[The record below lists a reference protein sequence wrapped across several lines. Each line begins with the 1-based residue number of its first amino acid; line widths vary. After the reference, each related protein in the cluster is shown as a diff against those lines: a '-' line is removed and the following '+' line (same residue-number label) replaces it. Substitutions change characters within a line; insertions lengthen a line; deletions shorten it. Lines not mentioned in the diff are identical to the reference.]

1 MLSRLVRSVAFRGL
15 VACVL
20 AFSAQGAAGAER
32 GAVVFGSWLTPH
44 FAETAKVR
52 VSAALEVECRIV
64 QVRLDGQVF
73 HRLLSP
79 TADEAAARALVTRAQ
94 SAGFGAWYLAGA
106 SAEVVA
112 EGCRCE
118 DDAAQTAAAP
128 ASVPEEAAVAVQAQD
143 PPAPVPSPQAP
154 SSSAEDPNWRLTL
167 KTSGE
172 QEGAIN
178 VAYIN
183 DANIQLDGNVDE
195 VEWRS
200 VAAYDRMLV
209 SEPDTLA
216 DTSYATVSR
225 FFYTDKGL
233 YVSAVMEQPQD
244 TLISRLSSRD
254 QYINRD
260 QFGVALD
267 TSGNGL
273 YGYWFMVNLGG
284 SMQDGKVLPEYT
296 MTEQWDGPWESA
308 TAQTDTGWSAE
319 MFLPW
324 SMMAMPPGEGER
336 FMGFWLKR
344 QVAHLDETWSWP
356 ALPRTGGRFISGLQQ
371 VTLPGV
377 QPTRQIAAF
386 PYVSGTVDQ
395 LAEDQRA
402 RAGVD
407 FAYRPSPNLQL
418 TATLNPDFGAVE
430 SDDVVV
436 NLTAYETFFPEKRQF
451 FLEGNEVFF
460 TSPRADVNRYRGP
473 QGSGARATPSTFTP
487 EPTTLINTRRIGG
500 APRQLV
506 NDVPDEI
513 EVSGVERTRPTD
525 LLGAAKLVG
534 QAGGLRFGVLGAM
547 EDDVVLR
554 GTDESGA
561 DVEWEG
567 EGRDFGVVRAL
578 YEQTGSGRRSIGYM
592 GTMVNLPGERDPAIV
607 HGIDAHALSPRG
619 RLSWDGQYVYSYAP
633 PNDRDN
639 AAVTGH
645 GIYNDFQFFQRRGLI
660 HSGAVDYIDRDLS
673 MRALGFIGRNDAIVA
688 RYGIIRYAN
697 LKRFRQIRNSLFF
710 SGQTNVDGF
719 ANRLGIFS
727 SHSLMLNN
735 SSEIK
740 GYVNYFPSRWD
751 DLNSRGNGM
760 FKVKGR
766 LFTQI
771 GFGTDTAKPFSWSG
785 TLTADQEELGGRSFG
800 SDFGITYK
808 PIDRLS
814 LDFDVRYMRR
824 DGWLLHSGGRKFTTY
839 STSDVQPIVKA
850 DFFFTARHQIRLTLQ
865 WAGIDAEDLDYLEVP
880 ESEDWLVPRAEMPA
894 DGDEDFTI
902 SRLTGQF
909 RYRWEIGPLS
919 DLFVVYTR
927 GSNLVREAGYDFG
940 ELFTD
945 ALREPIVDFMVV
957 KLRYRFGS

>member
-1 MLSRLVRSVAFRGL
+1 MLAV
-15 VACVL
+15 
-20 AFSAQGAAGAER
+20 SAQGAAAAER

-44 FAETAKVR
+44 FADTAKAR
-52 VSAALEVECRIV
+52 VSAALGVDCRIV

-73 HRLLSP
+73 HRLMSP
-79 TADEAAARALVTRAQ
+79 ALAEAAARALVSRAQ

-106 SAEVVA
+106 SAPVIA
-112 EGCRCE
+112 EECRC
-118 DDAAQTAAAP
+118 DDQTQTAAADPEPVP
-128 ASVPEEAAVAVQAQD
+128 AAPDEMPAAD
-143 PPAPVPSPQAP
+143 PAPAALPD
-154 SSSAEDPNWRLTL
+154 AETTAAAESDWRLKL
-167 KTSGE
+167 NVRGDE
-172 QEGAIN
+172 EGAVN

-183 DANIQLDGNVDE
+183 DADIRLDGNVDE
-195 VEWRS
+195 IEWQG
-200 VAAYDRMLV
+200 VASYDNMLV

-216 DTSYATVSR
+216 ETSYATVSR
-225 FFYTDKGL
+225 FFYTDRGL
-233 YVSAVMEQPQD
+233 YVSAVMEQPPD
-244 TLISRLSSRD
+244 TLITRLSARD

-267 TSGNGL
+267 TSGDGL

-284 SMQDGKVLPEYT
+284 SLQDGKVLPEYT
-296 MTEQWDGPWESA
+296 MTEQWDGPWEAA
-308 TAQTDTGWSAE
+308 TALTDTGWSAE

-336 FMGFWLKR
+336 EMGFWLKR

-356 ALPRTGGRFISGLQQ
+356 ALPRTGGRFISGLQP

-386 PYVSGTVDQ
+386 PYMSGTVDQ

-402 RAGVD
+402 RVGVD

-506 NDVPDEI
+506 NDVPDGI
-513 EVSGVERTRPTD
+513 EVSGVERSRPTD

-534 QAGGLRFGVLGAM
+534 QAAGLRFGVLGAM

-561 DVEWEG
+561 EVEWEG

-607 HGIDAHALSPRG
+607 HGIDAHVRSPRG

-633 PNDRDN
+633 PNDRDS

-660 HSGAVDYIDRDLS
+660 HSGALDYIDRDLS

-727 SHSLMLNN
+727 SHSLMFNN
-735 SSEIK
+735 SSEVK
-740 GYVNYFPSRWD
+740 GYLNYFPSRWD

-771 GFGTDTAKPFSWSG
+771 GFGTDTA
-785 TLTADQEELGGRSFG
+785 
-800 SDFGITYK
+800 
-808 PIDRLS
+808 
-814 LDFDVRYMRR
+814 
-824 DGWLLHSGGRKFTTY
+824 
-839 STSDVQPIVKA
+839 
-850 DFFFTARHQIRLTLQ
+850 
-865 WAGIDAEDLDYLEVP
+865 
-880 ESEDWLVPRAEMPA
+880 
-894 DGDEDFTI
+894 
-902 SRLTGQF
+902 LTG
-909 RYRWEIGPLS
+909 
-919 DLFVVYTR
+919 
-927 GSNLVREAGYDFG
+927 
-940 ELFTD
+940 
-945 ALREPIVDFMVV
+945 
-957 KLRYRFGS
+957 